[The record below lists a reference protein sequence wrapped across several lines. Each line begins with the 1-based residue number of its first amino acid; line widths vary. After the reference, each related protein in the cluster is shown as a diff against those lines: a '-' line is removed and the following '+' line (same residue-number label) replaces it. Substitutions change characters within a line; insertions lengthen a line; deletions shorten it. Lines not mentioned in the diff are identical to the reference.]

1 MSEHAPYQEHPTP
14 PTATDTS
21 GTYTTEHPATGEKII
36 VKVSDRTEINP
47 AQWKQRYLALRDLND
62 PRINPTKGL
71 KPHPDYPGHN
81 VGIYP
86 YLENLTTIA
95 SAAEGM
101 DTETGF
107 RIYTDI
113 ADALATMH
121 QSNITHGNLEPHNI
135 ALINSKPLIL
145 DTGFIWSK
153 NTNGDPI
160 EPAALTDLGALRRL
174 ATVLPLA
181 EPIRTAIHAAPLTLD
196 ANAQREV
203 AEKAHTAM
211 LDADLAPAPATGA
224 SAPLPPLPPFP
235 APVAPLPPLPPA
247 PVEKAKP
254 AVEQHDEQ
262 PTQDVPVTPSAPVPA
277 PVQMP
282 VEPAAADIPNELPE
296 LPDLPEEPAVEAEP
310 ERIEE
315 PIIEAPE
322 PATAV
327 VEPAPELPDLPEEL
341 PELPELSAE
350 PAAPVEAAQDA
361 PAGKPDL
368 SDELLSP
375 APSEVEPVQEQ
386 DTAAPVVEAA
396 PAAPAPAEPQ
406 APVTADAQVPV
417 EPAPAPARTK
427 RLSRRAPRKAKGKAE
442 PALVAAP
449 KPAAPTGKRPT
460 KKRAVIFTSAAL
472 VALLAGGLGVAALTG
487 NDDAPAV
494 AATSA
499 VSVDAS
505 KRLPVVAGFNSDPAW
520 SISREADTKILA
532 SDAGIAVYSDKK
544 ITIYDLEGKKVRE
557 TTSDKAITGATTT
570 RASGK
575 AAFVWVTEDKTV
587 HLWHPELGA
596 DKPLIETSMGDKGN
610 IYTSGEQVLIL
621 SGDEAKTLTDKEAV
635 KLPIPATLTPMAV
648 DGENH
653 LVSGGFDQPI
663 EVSDK
668 DGNLVSSA
676 LLEQVDNQQQLTWVS
691 VGHGL
696 TATVW
701 VDDLNAIP
709 QDDKANSGDY
719 DNVPVT
725 LAVHRIETGELTA
738 TLKTTWGQVRN
749 ESWLSGQG
757 DRLAGMSRLVVNAD
771 GTENMV
777 LPENMKVTKLKSN
790 IVIGTKA
797 DDAGTTY
804 AFYGEDAGYQLT
816 QPLLAV
822 VKGKA
827 IMQSGSRIVAYQ
839 SPLS

>member
-1 MSEHAPYQEHPTP
+1 MSEHAPYQAHPTP
-14 PTATDTS
+14 PNAKDTS
-21 GTYTTEHPATGEKII
+21 GTYLTEHPATGEKII
-36 VKVSDRTEINP
+36 VKVSNRTEITP
-47 AQWKQRYLALRDLND
+47 SQWKERYLTLRSLND

-71 KPHPDYPGHN
+71 KTHPDYPGHN

-86 YLENLTTIA
+86 YLENLTTL
-95 SAAEGM
+95 STAAKGM

-135 ALINSKPLIL
+135 ALINGKPLIL
-145 DTGFIWSK
+145 DTGFIWSQ
-153 NTNGDPI
+153 NPNGDPI
-160 EPAALTDLGALRRL
+160 APAALTDLGALRRL

-181 EPIRTAIHAAPLTLD
+181 EPIRAAIHAAPLTLD

-203 AEKAHTAM
+203 AEKAHAEM
-211 LDADLAPAPATGA
+211 LAADLESAPATGTG
-224 SAPLPPLPPFP
+224 APLPPLP
-235 APVAPLPPLPPA
+235 APVAPLPPLPTADVP
-247 PVEKAKP
+247 PS
-254 AVEQHDEQ
+254 VEQRDEQ
-262 PTQDVPVTPSAPVPA
+262 PPAQDVPVTPPVPVAAPVPVSVVA
-277 PVQMP
+277 PV
-282 VEPAAADIPNELPE
+282 VADVPNELPE
-296 LPDLPEEPAVEAEP
+296 LPDMPEEPAVEAEP

-315 PIIEAPE
+315 PINE
-322 PATAV
+322 
-327 VEPAPELPDLPEEL
+327 
-341 PELPELSAE
+341 
-350 PAAPVEAAQDA
+350 
-361 PAGKPDL
+361 
-368 SDELLSP
+368 SP
-375 APSEVEPVQEQ
+375 S
-386 DTAAPVVEAA
+386 
-396 PAAPAPAEPQ
+396 PAEPQ
-406 APVTADAQVPV
+406 APVTADAPALGQELQEELPELPVTPAPPAQDVPADEPDLSEELLNPAQDNAAPIV
-417 EPAPAPARTK
+417 ETEPASPAEPQTPVAADTPELTQELQEELPEPPSAPARTK
-427 RLSRRAPRKAKGKAE
+427 RLSRRTGRERKGKAE
-442 PALVAAP
+442 PTRPAVPVTP
-449 KPAAPTGKRPT
+449 KSAGKRPT

-472 VALLAGGLGVAALTG
+472 IALLAGGLGVAAVTG
-487 NDDAPAV
+487 DNNTPAT

-499 VSVDAS
+499 ASVDTS
-505 KRLPVVAGFNSDPAW
+505 KRLPVLEGFNSDPAW
-520 SISREADTKILA
+520 SISREPDTKILA

-544 ITIYDLEGKKVRE
+544 ITIYDLEGKQVRE
-557 TTSDKAITGATTT
+557 ITSDKAITGATTT
-570 RASGK
+570 SASGK
-575 AAFVWVTEDKTV
+575 SAFVWVTEDKTV
-587 HLWHPELGA
+587 HLWHTELGS
-596 DKPLIETSMGDKGN
+596 DQPLVETSMGDNGN
-610 IYTSGEQVLIL
+610 LYTSGEQVLIL

-635 KLPIPATLTPMAV
+635 NLSIPGTLTPMAV

-653 LVSGGFDQPI
+653 LVSGGFDQPV

-709 QDDKANSGDY
+709 QDDNANSGDY

-738 TLKTTWGQVRN
+738 THKTTWGQIRN
-749 ESWLSGQG
+749 ENWLSGQG
-757 DRLAGMSRLVVNAD
+757 DRLAGMNRLVVNAD

-777 LPENMKVTKLKSN
+777 LPENMKVTKLKGN
-790 IVIGTKA
+790 IVIATKS

-804 AFYGEDAGYQLT
+804 AFYGEDSGYQLT